1 METTQ
6 LPTTAKLFLPAFFT
20 VTRRP
25 NLKSK
30 MDEIKKKYF
39 FDSFDEKNLKAYKE
53 LLHYKREDVP
63 LPYLYLLAQKSQ
75 IALMLDKKF
84 IFPLIGMVHMDNEM
98 ELLHDISFGKRIEL
112 TTTAEQF
119 FNEEKNRIEVNFTV
133 DFSQDGKAIAV
144 CKSKYLALS
153 GKRPKDSKVKNETE
167 TPQVEYTQISNDKF
181 KVSDA
186 RTYAKVSGDYNLIHL
201 SPLLA
206 KLFGFKSS
214 LLHGMYMK
222 GLMAA
227 HIQNHT
233 HKKLKKIYIQFKK
246 PLLLPNEING
256 FIANDESGG
265 FKVITPK
272 KNKEILAGKVEFF

>member
-30 MDEIKKKYF
+30 MDKIEKKYF

-98 ELLHDISFGKRIEL
+98 ELLAKEVSVSNAGLIAHYKSNQPSGSTVKDISG
-112 TTTAEQF
+112 
-119 FNEEKNRIEVNFTV
+119 N
-133 DFSQDGKAIAV
+133 G
-144 CKSKYLALS
+144 
-153 GKRPKDSKVKNETE
+153 
-167 TPQVEYTQISNDKF
+167 NDM
-181 KVSDA
+181 
-186 RTYAKVSGDYNLIHL
+186 TMYNGA
-201 SPLLA
+201 S
-206 KLFGFKSS
+206 FV
-214 LLHGMYMK
+214 
-222 GLMAA
+222 
-227 HIQNHT
+227 T
-233 HKKLKKIYIQFKK
+233 R
-246 PLLLPNEING
+246 
-256 FIANDESGG
+256 
-265 FKVITPK
+265 
-272 KNKEILAGKVEFF
+272 